1 MEVRCSTLILRT
13 TCNKVRKICAQVQ
26 VDVFE
31 PKCFHQKQTDIR
43 RSLVLEPGPGAS
55 IMPIWWNL
63 ISIFDLCSD
72 ARFEVQAGSICWKDP
87 WHEIRHI
94 WNQRVRE
101 MVEASHI
108 KTWAEN
114 YVFLHWNFFCYIMGI
129 PDDRWVRPMLHWQT
143 FGTGPVGYPT
153 MHWANKFE
161 QFSRIKHWYD
171 WRGAAANAEPW
182 MIEVILCEILY
193 EVAVSFVYTCF
204 RIGSRPKEGCV
215 FRMRTSDLR
224 PQTS

>member
-1 MEVRCSTLILRT
+1 MIRC
-13 TCNKVRKICAQVQ
+13 VV
-26 VDVFE
+26 
-31 PKCFHQKQTDIR
+31 
-43 RSLVLEPGPGAS
+43 GAPS
-55 IMPIWWNL
+55 A
-63 ISIFDLCSD
+63 D
-72 ARFEVQAGSICWKDP
+72 CWRDP
-87 WHEIRHI
+87 WHEILHI
-94 WNQRVRE
+94 WNQRARE